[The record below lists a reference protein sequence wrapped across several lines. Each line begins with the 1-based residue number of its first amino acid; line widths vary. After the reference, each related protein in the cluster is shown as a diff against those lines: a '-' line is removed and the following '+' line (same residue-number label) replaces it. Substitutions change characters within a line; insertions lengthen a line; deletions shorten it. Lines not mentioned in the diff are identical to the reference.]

1 MMARPV
7 LRPMIR
13 LNGPPGPAPRS
24 RCAELGGE
32 IGGDLQAGG
41 LGADLALPVMIL
53 SNATAPERTPGA
65 GTGAGRAARVPHVA
79 DQAGEATA
87 GGVRMTRAERAGP
100 RLEDVPRP
108 LAGQAQTPAQARR
121 PGPPGV

>member
-1 MMARPV
+1 MR
-7 LRPMIR
+7 
-13 LNGPPGPAPRS
+13 G
-24 RCAELGGE
+24 LGVGDR
-32 IGGDLQAGG
+32 GDLQAGG

-53 SNATAPERTPGA
+53 SNATAPERTPSP

-87 GGVRMTRAERAGP
+87 GGVRMTRAERARL

-108 LAGQAQTPAQARR
+108 SLAKLRRRHKLDAQVRQAL
-121 PGPPGV
+121 G

>member
-1 MMARPV
+1 MR
-7 LRPMIR
+7 
-13 LNGPPGPAPRS
+13 G
-24 RCAELGGE
+24 LGGE

-79 DQAGEATA
+79 DQAGEAY
-87 GGVRMTRAERAGP
+87 GWRMTRAERAGL

-108 LAGQAQTPAQARR
+108 SLAKLRRRHKLDAQVRQALGMIRKRRRARASR
-121 PGPPGV
+121 QRSVSRGRIG